1 MLQGVHIQFD
11 DAPLLPTCA
20 HHVCMIGLNFA
31 TSVKSET
38 FLLYLLE
45 IACLAATFHL
55 QSI

>member
-11 DAPLLPTCA
+11 DTPLLPTCA
-20 HHVCMIGLNFA
+20 HHVCMVGLNFT